1 MFCTVQALF
10 ISDSKTFRESLICHF
25 WITDFFLS
33 KLSSSAA
40 EREKNAKLTRDLKE
54 AREETSQIR
63 ANTQQIISTYQN
75 SEEVRSNALD
85 GELKSLKEQFESMK
99 TQRDEF
105 DAELTANRQNLDRL
119 TNELSDAQ
127 NKVPRLHLCITYNH
141 FSCKSW

>member
-1 MFCTVQALF
+1 MLKA
-10 ISDSKTFRESLICHF
+10 SKSTCKMSF
-25 WITDFFLS
+25 
-33 KLSSSAA
+33 SAA

-119 TNELSDAQ
+119 TNQLTNAE
-127 NKVPRLHLCITYNH
+127 NKVPTFLSLMISFHARIQRTSAKTGLIFTVDYTEVVR
-141 FSCKSW
+141 

>member
-1 MFCTVQALF
+1 M
-10 ISDSKTFRESLICHF
+10 
-25 WITDFFLS
+25 
-33 KLSSSAA
+33 
-40 EREKNAKLTRDLKE
+40 KE

-105 DAELTANRQNLDRL
+105 EAELTANRQSLDRL

-127 NKVPRLHLCITYNH
+127 NKVPRLHLSTFMLELI
-141 FSCKSW
+141 FSVTHKNEAIRLRLPSDA